1 MALSIVLERGWPQG
15 QWAWES
21 ADPAP
26 VLGNSLSLQIHK
38 IWVEPE
44 AGQLEGPDPS
54 SAGTGVPGS
63 APSPACSPVCSGV
76 VYEHPCSDASPGSDK
91 AIHLLLPH

>member
-38 IWVEPE
+38 KFGWSQKLASWRVLILAV
-44 AGQLEGPDPS
+44 Q
-54 SAGTGVPGS
+54 VRGS
-63 APSPACSPVCSGV
+63 QAQP
-76 VYEHPCSDASPGSDK
+76 
-91 AIHLLLPH
+91 